1 MALTL
6 REQVSRMVGEDEE
19 LKPEDFS
26 NLILDELKIT

>member
-6 REQVSRMVGEDEE
+6 REQVKKMVGEDEE
-19 LKPEDFS
+19 LNPEEFS